1 MGILLVYDVT
11 DERSFNSSNYAAMK
25 GLTLDIRT
33 WFQNVEQHATE
44 GVHKILIGNKCDWTE
59 KRVITE
65 EQGKALAQELGIP
78 FIETSAK
85 SNVNVEEAFF
95 SLARYHFPASPCTNH
110 MPDLITLLSGSMLI
124 SRDIKTKL
132 IDSTAPTSGAA
143 NVNLENK
150 GQTKMGGCC

>member
-59 KRVITE
+59 KRVVTE

-85 SNVNVEEAFF
+85 SNINVEEAFF
-95 SLARYHFPASPCTNH
+95 SLARYPPPFPH
-110 MPDLITLLSGSMLI
+110 
-124 SRDIKTKL
+124 R
-132 IDSTAPTSGAA
+132 
-143 NVNLENK
+143 
-150 GQTKMGGCC
+150 